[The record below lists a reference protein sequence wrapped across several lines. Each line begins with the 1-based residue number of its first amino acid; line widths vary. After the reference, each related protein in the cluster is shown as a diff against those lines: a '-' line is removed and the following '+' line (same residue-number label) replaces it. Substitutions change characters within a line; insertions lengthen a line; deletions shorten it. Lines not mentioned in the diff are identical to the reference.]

1 MKHILTLVAVALS
14 MASCTLLAP
23 RKSNETMSRGAY
35 ATADA
40 MDKGRFD
47 LADRYAHA
55 LTKLLPPPKKRID
68 IQPIDK

>member
-1 MKHILTLVAVALS
+1 MKYLILAVIGLS
-14 MASCTLLAP
+14 MTSCSVLAP
-23 RKSNETMSRGAY
+23 RKSNETVSQGAY

-40 MDKGRFD
+40 MDRGRFD

-68 IQPIDK
+68 IQPINK